1 MVYDSSRIAE
11 ILEFC
16 NGRHFMSD
24 TKPTLLAGPVRPA
37 LLAFAGPMILTMV
50 ATQLYTV
57 VDTMIIGLCL
67 DANALAAVSNAS
79 TALLVFLFV
88 SGGMELGGGLLL
100 AAKRPTATPREL
112 SAVIYNLLFIDVVL
126 GLIMTAG
133 AFLGIE
139 GLLRLIHT
147 PAEII
152 PQAVTYSRFY
162 LVGLPFLM
170 VYDLSKQLIM
180 GCGDSKTPLFAV
192 LGTSVLNILL
202 DLALVGPFGVA
213 GAAAATSFSQ
223 VVGFVFILWYL
234 HRTLLT
240 EPFRFSMLDRR
251 YALETFRLSA
261 PNALQQASAP
271 VGSMVKQGLLGGI
284 GVAAIAGFSCA
295 SKIST
300 LLLMPVAGS
309 AQALVFFIAQ
319 NITAGQPDRVRDGV
333 RQARGMMLIYGLTMS
348 AGCIL
353 LARPLMQ
360 LFTADASAIAY
371 GALLLSRQSIV
382 YTFTGMRHIQEAGLR
397 GRQQMG
403 LYLVSNLGS
412 TAADLLACVALV
424 PLLGYSG
431 FYFASFFSAPFGF
444 LLATLCLWIGSRRAA
459 V

>member
-1 MVYDSSRIAE
+1 
-11 ILEFC
+11 
-16 NGRHFMSD
+16 MSD

-192 LGTSVLNILL
+192 LGTSVLNIVL

-261 PNALQQASAP
+261 PNALQQASGP
-271 VGSMVKQGLLGGI
+271 VTNMVKQGLLGGI

-295 SKIST
+295 SKMST
-300 LLLMPVAGS
+300 LLLMPVFGFT
-309 AQALVFFIAQ
+309 QALVFFIAQ
-319 NITAGQPDRVRDGV
+319 NTAARQADRVRDGV
-333 RQARGMMLIYGLTMS
+333 KQARGMMLVYALTVS

-353 LARPLMQ
+353 LARPLMRI
-360 LFTADASAIAY
+360 FTSDASAIAY

-382 YTFTGMRHIQEAGLR
+382 YTFTAMKHLQEASLR

-403 LYLVSNLGS
+403 LYLASNMGG
-412 TAADLLACVALV
+412 TAADLLACVILV

>member
-1 MVYDSSRIAE
+1 
-11 ILEFC
+11 
-16 NGRHFMSD
+16 MSP
-24 TKPTLLAGPVRPA
+24 TKPSLLSGPVRPA

-57 VDTMIIGLCL
+57 ADTMIIGLRL

-79 TALLVFLFV
+79 TALMVPMFV

-100 AAKRPTATPREL
+100 AAKRPTCSREEL
-112 SAVIYNLLFIDVVL
+112 STVVYNLLFIDIVL
-126 GLIMTAG
+126 GLVLTAAG
-133 AFLGIE
+133 FLGMG

-147 PAEII
+147 PAEIL
-152 PQAVTYSRFY
+152 PQALSYCWFY
-162 LVGLPFLM
+162 LPGFPFLM

-192 LGTSVLNILL
+192 LGTSVLNIVL

-261 PNALQQASAP
+261 PNALQQASGP
-271 VGSMVKQGLLGGI
+271 VTNMVKQGLLGGI

-295 SKIST
+295 SKMST
-300 LLLMPVAGS
+300 LLLMPVFGFT
-309 AQALVFFIAQ
+309 QALVFFIAQ
-319 NITAGQPDRVRDGV
+319 NTAARQADRVRDGV
-333 RQARGMMLIYGLTMS
+333 KQARGMMLVYALTVS

-360 LFTADASAIAY
+360 LFTADAGAIAY

>member
-1 MVYDSSRIAE
+1 
-11 ILEFC
+11 
-16 NGRHFMSD
+16 MSD

-192 LGTSVLNILL
+192 LGTSVLNIVL

-261 PNALQQASAP
+261 PNALQQASGP
-271 VGSMVKQGLLGGI
+271 VTNMVKQGLLGGI

-295 SKIST
+295 SKMST
-300 LLLMPVAGS
+300 LLLMPVFGFT
-309 AQALVFFIAQ
+309 QALVFFIAQ
-319 NITAGQPDRVRDGV
+319 NTAARQADRVRDGV
-333 RQARGMMLIYGLTMS
+333 KQARGMMLVYALTVS

-353 LARPLMQ
+353 LARPLMRI
-360 LFTADASAIAY
+360 FTSDASAIAY

-382 YTFTGMRHIQEAGLR
+382 YTFTAMKHLQEASLR

-403 LYLVSNLGS
+403 LYLASNMGG
-412 TAADLLACVALV
+412 TAADLLACVILV

-431 FYFASFFSAPFGF
+431 FYFASFFSAPFSF
-444 LLATLCLWIGSRRAA
+444 LLATLFLRIGSRRAA